1 MIMRFVD
8 MLLAGPGVLLA
19 LAIIDSLGPNL
30 RSVIIAVGGSTLP
43 VYAPVIRCTVLSI
56 KNSTFVDAAQVAGC
70 SSARLAIVHILPN
83 VGSST
88 LVLVTIG
95 VAYFILNGAALSF
108 LGLGVQPPNAEWG
121 SSCYWTDG
129 PTCATP
135 GGSRPAQASRSP
147 LPSLR

>member
-1 MIMRFVD
+1 MRFVD

-108 LGLGVQPPNAEWG
+108 LGLGVPPPNAE
-121 SSCYWTDG
+121 
-129 PTCATP
+129 
-135 GGSRPAQASRSP
+135 
-147 LPSLR
+147 